1 MRTERTL
8 THPSL
13 GGNGYIAVDYNL
25 SKMNHRI
32 YRQSKCYYG
41 TISMNQINPGDEVE
55 IYTLNDNWMLEKAY
69 KHAMEMY
76 FNSRQ
81 VELEAAGNN
90 RARWGDFRV
99 SPGHL
104 LPAGSWQD
112 PQDPSQYEWLLSAAP
127 NAQTYTAGEYLYSM
141 MLNDGGV
148 MQGFTLGTAVSPG
161 TTTHHPFTTAWN
173 IFTEYQKN
181 QNTQASPESTTVSLS
196 YASADIV
203 NEQGGEDV
211 EIQNVVQDGNEPPYN
226 ADTVVGDPWV
236 QRAVLGSNTT
246 GSNSIPTTKTSTGL
260 IPIPLGLVMYNING
274 TANITIQMKAGDYK
288 GVRAD
293 DMGTPK
299 LVAGKKWVVR

>member
-13 GGNGYIAVDYNL
+13 GGNGFIAVDYNL
-25 SKMNHRI
+25 SKMNHRL

-41 TISMNQINPGDEVE
+41 TVTMNQINPGDEVE

-69 KHAMEMY
+69 KHAMETY

-81 VELEAAGNN
+81 LELEAAGNN
-90 RARWGDFRV
+90 KARWGDFRV
-99 SPGHL
+99 TPGHL
-104 LPAGSWQD
+104 TGSAWTD
-112 PQDPSQYEWLLSAAP
+112 PVDPVQYAWIQTVP
-127 NAQTYTAGEYLYSM
+127 PTAQTYTAGEYLYSM
-141 MLNDGGV
+141 MLNDSGV
-148 MQGFTLGTAVSPG
+148 MQGFTLGTEVTTA
-161 TTTHHPFTTAWN
+161 TTTHHPFLEAWN

-196 YASADIV
+196 YASSDIV

-211 EIQNVVQDGNEPPYN
+211 EIQNVLQDGNEPPYN
-226 ADTVVGDPWV
+226 PDTVVGDPWV
-236 QRAVLGSNTT
+236 QRAVLGSNST
-246 GSNSIPTTKTSTGL
+246 GTNSIPSTKISTGL

-274 TANITIQMKAGDYK
+274 TANITINLKAGDYK

-299 LVAGKKWVVR
+299 LVGGKKWVVR